1 MKLKYTPDILSV
13 FSQMQVFTRF
23 VLKTLLK
30 MHTPEKKKS
39 DDYEM

>member
-30 MHTPEKKKS
+30 MHTPEI
-39 DDYEM
+39 